1 MNNETIYKLDWQY
14 DYWGDIENC
23 VPKGCKV
30 VAVVKSVMPNYA
42 FLTTAEG
49 ITCFLDKRKVNSP
62 WVVKDLTEEIT
73 PGESLDCTVIDYNY
87 EKKSL
92 TVSLNLN

>member
-1 MNNETIYKLDWQY
+1 MNNETIYELKWRY
-14 DYWGDIENC
+14 DYWGDIEKSF
-23 VPKGCKV
+23 PKGCKV
-30 VAVVKSVMPNYA
+30 TAVVNKVTYNYA

-92 TVSLNLN
+92 TVYLNLN

>member
-1 MNNETIYKLDWQY
+1 METIYQLDWQY

-23 VPKGCKV
+23 FPKGCKV
-30 VAVVKSVMPNYA
+30 TAVVNKVTYNYA
-42 FLTTAEG
+42 FLTTAEE

>member
-1 MNNETIYKLDWQY
+1 M
-14 DYWGDIENC
+14 
-23 VPKGCKV
+23 

-49 ITCFLDKRKVNSP
+49 ITCFLDKRKVNSL
-62 WVVKDLTEEIT
+62 WVVKDLIEEIRL
-73 PGESLDCTVIDYNY
+73 GESFECTVVDYNY

-92 TVSLNLN
+92 AVSLNLN